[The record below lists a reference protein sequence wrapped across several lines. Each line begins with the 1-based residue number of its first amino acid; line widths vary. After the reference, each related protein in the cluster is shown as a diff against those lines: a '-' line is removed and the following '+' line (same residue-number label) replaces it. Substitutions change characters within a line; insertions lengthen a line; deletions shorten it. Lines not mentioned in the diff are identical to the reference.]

1 MAANSEE
8 MEVLRNEV
16 EALRRQ
22 NALYAMILNH
32 VDETICVEDENDSII
47 FYNKESEIMETS
59 SVSDILGKKTD
70 SVFPHTRASLG
81 KNADVNWNEWK
92 KKKEPLY
99 NLRYSIH
106 MKDGVDILCLVDI
119 YPFYYKETY
128 AGAFLIGT
136 TPKLLKE
143 SQQNAEQR
151 MGQLFPSLKIKHD
164 SRSVD
169 YHLDDI
175 IGKNKEIK
183 RLIGMANRISLRDS
197 TVMLIGETGTGK
209 ELFAQG
215 IHYCGPHSQ
224 EPFVS
229 VNCAAIP
236 ESLLE
241 SELFG
246 TVKGAFT
253 GATDTVGLFEYAE
266 NGTIFLDEIN
276 SMPLSLQAKLLRVVE
291 DKKVRRVGSRKEIP
305 INCRIIT
312 ATNTNLFQAGKEFRS
327 DLLFRL
333 AVVNLFIP
341 PLRERKEDILLLAE
355 HFIQKF
361 NRRFC
366 TSIQKMDEALQSCLI
381 NYTWPGNVRE
391 LENLIEYAMN
401 FVDDNET
408 ILKLEHFPT
417 SFQNKSVSVPPVS
430 LPDFSEA
437 ATLNQILEGTERSV
451 IMKVLENNQWNI
463 TKAAALLGLSR
474 QNMQNKIKK
483 HNISKP

>member
-1 MAANSEE
+1 MVEISED
-8 MEVLRNEV
+8 MKVLQNEV
-16 EALRRQ
+16 EVLKRQ

-32 VDETICVEDENDSII
+32 VNETICAEDESDRII
-47 FYNKESEIMETS
+47 YYNKESDIAANRS
-59 SVSDILGKKTD
+59 LSDILGKKTD
-70 SVFPHTRASLG
+70 DVFPHTRAG
-81 KNADVNWNEWK
+81 IEKDTDINWNEWK
-92 KKKEPLY
+92 EKKEPLY

-106 MKDGVDILCLVDI
+106 MKDGIDIRCLVDI
-119 YPFYYKETY
+119 YPFIYKETY

-136 TPKLLKE
+136 TPNLLRE
-143 SQQNAEQR
+143 SQQNAIQR
-151 MGQLFPSLKIKHD
+151 MGQFFPSVKTKRD
-164 SRSVD
+164 SRSANF
-169 YHLDDI
+169 HLDDI
-175 IGKNKEIK
+175 IGESKEIK
-183 RLIGMANRISLRDS
+183 RLIEMAKRISLRDS

-215 IHYCGPHSQ
+215 IHYCGLHSHK
-224 EPFVS
+224 PFVS

-276 SMPLSLQAKLLRVVE
+276 SMPLSLQAKLLRVVQ
-291 DKKVRRVGSRKEIP
+291 DRKVRRVGGRNEIL

-312 ATNTNLFQAGKEFRS
+312 ATNTNLSQAGREFRS

-333 AVVNLFIP
+333 SVVNLYIP
-341 PLRERKEDILLLAE
+341 PLRERREDIILLAE

-361 NRRFC
+361 NQRFC
-366 TSIQKMDEALQSCLI
+366 TSIQKMDENLQSVLI
-381 NYTWPGNVRE
+381 NYSWPGNVRE

-401 FVDDNET
+401 FVDDNES
-408 ILKLEHFPT
+408 ILKLEHFPPN
-417 SFQNKSVSVPPVS
+417 FQHKFISDPPLCLS
-430 LPDFSEA
+430 DFPE
-437 ATLNQILEGTERSV
+437 TTNLNQILQVTERSA
-451 IMKVLENNQWNI
+451 ILKALESYQWNI
-463 TKAAALLGLSR
+463 TQTAAFLGLSR

>member
-1 MAANSEE
+1 MAESNKE
-8 MEVLRNEV
+8 MEVLRNEI
-16 EALRRQ
+16 EALKRQ

-32 VDETICVEDENDSII
+32 VDETIFVEDDTDSII
-47 FYNKESEIMETS
+47 FYNKETEIMENRS
-59 SVSDILGKKTD
+59 ISDILGKKTD
-70 SVFPHTRASLG
+70 DVFPYTHAGLG
-81 KNADVNWNEWK
+81 KNADVNWDEWK
-92 KKKEPLY
+92 KKKEPLF

-119 YPFYYKETY
+119 YPFYYNDTY
-128 AGAFLIGT
+128 AGAFLLGT

-151 MGQLFPSLKIKHD
+151 MGQLFPSLKIKRAR
-164 SRSVD
+164 RSVD

-175 IGKNKEIK
+175 IGESKEIK
-183 RLIGMANRISLRDS
+183 SLIGMAKRISLRDS

-215 IHYCGPHSQ
+215 IHYCGPYNQ

-253 GATDTVGLFEYAE
+253 GATDAVGLFEYAE

-291 DKKVRRVGSRKEIP
+291 EKKVRRVGSRKEIP

-312 ATNTNLFQAGKEFRS
+312 ATNTNLFQAGREFRP

-333 AVVNLFIP
+333 AVVSLSIP
-341 PLRERKEDILLLAE
+341 PLRERRGDIILLAE
-355 HFIQKF
+355 HFLQKF
-361 NRRFC
+361 NRRFS
-366 TSIQKMDEALQSCLI
+366 TSIQKMDESLQHILI
-381 NYTWPGNVRE
+381 NYSWPGNVRE

-401 FVDDNET
+401 FVNDNET
-408 ILKLEHFPT
+408 TLKLEHFPPN
-417 SFQNKSVSVPPVS
+417 FHYKFVSAPPVS
-430 LPDFSEA
+430 LPDFPET
-437 ATLNQILEGTERSV
+437 ATLNQILQVTERSA
-451 IMKVLENNQWNI
+451 ILRALENCHWNI
-463 TKAAALLGLSR
+463 TQTAAFLGLSR
-474 QNMQNKIKK
+474 QNMQNKMKK